1 MIPLYYYSWPPV
13 LWLDWWCHHAA
24 QSGQSSTLSMNLPE
38 DPRIL
43 SAPQSAAFQSA
54 ASKPVDPEPAA
65 PEGDDSDT
73 DNRVIP
79 FPFDRV
85 KHKARSEG
93 QQSATLIILA
103 PRAS

>member
-24 QSGQSSTLSMNLPE
+24 QAANPCKLSANPPA

-43 SAPQSAAFQSA
+43 SEPQIM
-54 ASKPVDPEPAA
+54 ASKPVEPEPSAL
-65 PEGDDSDT
+65 EENFSDA
-73 DNRVIP
+73 NGRVIP

-85 KHKARSEG
+85 KHKARGEG